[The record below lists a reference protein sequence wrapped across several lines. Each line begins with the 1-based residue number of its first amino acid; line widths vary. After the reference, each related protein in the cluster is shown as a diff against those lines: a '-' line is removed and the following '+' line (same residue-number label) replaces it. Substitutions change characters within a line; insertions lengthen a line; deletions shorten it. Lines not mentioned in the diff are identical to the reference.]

1 MAARPARLF
10 ALPLADYVADDGTV
24 GALGLVSGEHIV
36 FGARQRTACAVAERG
51 VAGAKTSIAG
61 RLGL

>member
-10 ALPLADYVADDGTV
+10 ALPLAGYVAYDGTI

-36 FGARQRTACAVAERG
+36 FGARQRAACAVAERG